1 MKFICSRDNLAE
13 GINIVQKAVSA
24 KSTLPVLEGILVECG
39 ENLKLMGNDLEIGIE
54 CYVESDIIEKGSIV
68 INSRIFGEIVRRLPD
83 SEVSFEVEEDNN
95 IIIDCENSH
104 FEIKGLGTDGFPSIP
119 EIEKDIKVT
128 LMQKTV
134 KDMIRQT
141 IFAVSPDTNRPIL
154 TGTLFESYDNQIT
167 FVSCDSYRVA
177 LRKKSNDG
185 ENLEASIV
193 IPGKT
198 LNEIGKILHPVEEK
212 MNIYISN
219 NQIMFDMDNCRV
231 VSRLLQ
237 GEYFKYRS
245 FIPEEFSTRVIVDR
259 ANMLASIERASL
271 LISTEEKRYPLNV
284 NVKNDKILIH
294 TSTNLGNVNESLRV
308 DMEGKELEIKFNPR
322 YFAEALR
329 VIEDEKIEVCFTSDI
344 SPCIIKPIDGDEYIY
359 LVVPLRK

>member
-1 MKFICSRDNLAE
+1 
-13 GINIVQKAVSA
+13 
-24 KSTLPVLEGILVECG
+24 
-39 ENLKLMGNDLEIGIE
+39 
-54 CYVESDIIEKGSIV
+54 
-68 INSRIFGEIVRRLPD
+68 
-83 SEVSFEVEEDNN
+83 
-95 IIIDCENSH
+95 
-104 FEIKGLGTDGFPSIP
+104 
-119 EIEKDIKVT
+119 
-128 LMQKTV
+128 
-134 KDMIRQT
+134 
-141 IFAVSPDTNRPIL
+141 
-154 TGTLFESYDNQIT
+154 
-167 FVSCDSYRVA
+167 
-177 LRKKSNDG
+177 
-185 ENLEASIV
+185 
-193 IPGKT
+193 
-198 LNEIGKILHPVEEK
+198 

-245 FIPEEFSTRVIVDR
+245 FIPEEFSTRVVVDR